1 MSRHEDDKTKVASAL
16 HQVLTGE
23 RLAIRA
29 YNSSLNQIND
39 QKTKKLL
46 TAFHD
51 DHKLIIERIKSRM
64 RSLAIDPKNKL
75 GVVEMIDRAMME
87 VAGLVG
93 LEPQDKEI
101 IEKIYNNEAK
111 GLQKI
116 EAVNINPL
124 DATSQKLIKR
134 IKTINSNNL
143 EQLKDL
149 LSN

>member
-1 MSRHEDDKTKVASAL
+1 MSKNEEKKTTVASAL

-23 RLAIRA
+23 RIAIRA
-29 YNSSLNQIND
+29 YNSSLNQVND
-39 QKTKKLL
+39 EKIKKLL

-64 RSLAIDPKNKL
+64 RSLDIDPKNTL
-75 GVVEMIDRAMME
+75 GVVEVIDRAMME

-116 EAVNINPL
+116 EAVDSKPL
-124 DATSQKLIKR
+124 DATSKKLLKR

-149 LSN
+149 LSE